1 METEGWGKG
10 QGEEEVGRNAKI
22 ETSVMLYTLAL
33 VSSTQSVLPG
43 IGSAKALTEL
53 SIPLTKTVSA
63 VMRFMLEFI
72 LLNTH
77 TLVPYHSPHPKL
89 YYVCTSLT

>member
-1 METEGWGKG
+1 
-10 QGEEEVGRNAKI
+10 
-22 ETSVMLYTLAL
+22 MLYTLAL

-53 SIPLTKTVSA
+53 SIPLTKTVSE

-77 TLVPYHSPHPKL
+77 ISPIPLSPPQVVLCLHIIDIR
-89 YYVCTSLT
+89 